1 MKIIQ
6 AVKVG
11 NQNWKYFQES
21 DSEKKSIV
29 CFGNRFLLEKEE
41 TIKNIRQEFPYKH
54 IVFGSTAGK
63 FYVVMYMM
71 SPFQ

>member
-21 DSEKKSIV
+21 DSENPLVLFWKQISSGKRGNYKKHPSRV
-29 CFGNRFLLEKEE
+29 PL
-41 TIKNIRQEFPYKH
+41 
-54 IVFGSTAGK
+54 
-63 FYVVMYMM
+63 
-71 SPFQ
+71 